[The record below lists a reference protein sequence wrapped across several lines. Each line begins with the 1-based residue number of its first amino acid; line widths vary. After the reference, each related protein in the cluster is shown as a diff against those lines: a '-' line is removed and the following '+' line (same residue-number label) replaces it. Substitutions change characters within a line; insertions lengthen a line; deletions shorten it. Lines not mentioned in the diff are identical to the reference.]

1 MDAICGKGWRV
12 DKQEAGKHRNE
23 GALLL
28 QSVATRLY
36 HTQSW
41 TREEGALL
49 HHFETFDKDRNPNR
63 SSNPNPDACEHTVS
77 NTVPLYDA

>member
-49 HHFETFDKDRNPNR
+49 HHQAEPLQG
-63 SSNPNPDACEHTVS
+63 A
-77 NTVPLYDA
+77 VPVPRTTSYGTRYSGTGTRVLVLVP